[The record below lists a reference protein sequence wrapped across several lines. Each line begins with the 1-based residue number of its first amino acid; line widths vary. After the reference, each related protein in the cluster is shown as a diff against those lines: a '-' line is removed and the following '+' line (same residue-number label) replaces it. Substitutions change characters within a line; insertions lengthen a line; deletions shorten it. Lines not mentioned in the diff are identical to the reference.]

1 MGAPIAGYILDAY
14 GGPNANNFTAYRPAI
29 FYSGG
34 MAVGAAALV
43 GVVRVRKEPRL
54 LRKV

>member
-1 MGAPIAGYILDAY
+1 MGAPIAGYILEAY
-14 GGPNANNFTAYRPAI
+14 GGPDANFTQYRPAI

-43 GVVRVRKEPRL
+43 GVVRLRKELGL
-54 LRKV
+54 LKKV

>member
-14 GGPNANNFTAYRPAI
+14 GGPNANFSAYRPAI

-54 LRKV
+54 MSKV

>member
-43 GVVRVRKEPRL
+43 GVVRVRKETRL

>member
-14 GGPNANNFTAYRPAI
+14 GGPNANFTAYRPAI

-34 MAVGAAALV
+34 MAVGAAAMV
-43 GVVRVRKEPRL
+43 ASVRLRKERGFL
-54 LRKV
+54 KKA